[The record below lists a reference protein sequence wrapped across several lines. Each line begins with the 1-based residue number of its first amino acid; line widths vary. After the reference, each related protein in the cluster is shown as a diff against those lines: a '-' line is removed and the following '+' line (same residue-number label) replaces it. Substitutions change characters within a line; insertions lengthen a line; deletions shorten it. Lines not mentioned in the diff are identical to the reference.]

1 MLITEKLETFSFS
14 PSEQSIVSFLLKNP
28 HTIKDLTTAQI
39 ADQTFTSKSTL
50 VRVAQKLS
58 FQGWNDF
65 KHAFLAEVEY
75 LDKTVS
81 YVDAN
86 YPFSAYDGL
95 SRIAHKIA
103 KLKQEVISET
113 LELLDPNMLEQVV
126 DILGKTKT
134 IHIFAISNNI
144 LLTKEFA
151 LQMGRI
157 GKDVRVHELNGETVF
172 KAYFAEKDSCAIV
185 VSYSGE
191 NRNLNT
197 IANLLKDHGIPIVLI
212 TSLGENYLTNQ
223 TEYILRL
230 STREKLYSKIS
241 SFATDESI
249 LFLLDTLYASLFSL
263 NYDENRQKRI
273 SASKLLEVDR
283 SSNSVILQE

>member
-1 MLITEKLETFSFS
+1 MLITEKLETYSFS

-28 HTIKDLTTAQI
+28 NVIKDLTTAQI

-65 KHAFLAEVEY
+65 KQAFLAEVDY

-81 YVDAN
+81 YVNAN
-86 YPFSAYDGL
+86 YPFGRYDGL
-95 SRIAHKIA
+95 TRIAHKMA
-103 KLKQEVISET
+103 KLKQEVITET
-113 LELLDPNMLEQVV
+113 LELLDSAMLEKVTKLL
-126 DILGKTKT
+126 DCAKT
-134 IHIFAISNNI
+134 IHLFAISNNA

-157 GKDVRVHELNGETVF
+157 GKDVRVHDLIGETVF
-172 KAYFAEKDSCAIV
+172 NAYFADKDSCAII

-191 NRNLNT
+191 NRTLNT
-197 IANLLKDHGIPIVLI
+197 IANLLKEKDIPIILL
-212 TSLGENYLTNQ
+212 TSLGENNLTILTDN
-223 TEYILRL
+223 ILRL

-249 LFLLDTLYASLFSL
+249 IFLLDTLYACLFSL
-263 NYDENRQKRI
+263 DYDGNRQKRI
-273 SASKLLEVDR
+273 TASQLLEVNR
-283 SSNSVILQE
+283 TSNSFVLRE